1 MGQQESQLLSIR
13 ERLIEILEPLVST
26 LERKHVEYGDTYTVT
41 TEVLCILYRHKI
53 VDGKFVLS
61 KGDLK
66 HMLAITRTI
75 DKLCRITHGNR
86 GEENA
91 WLDIAG
97 YALLEL
103 QRAYNEVLSL
113 RQAHNKENR

>member
-1 MGQQESQLLSIR
+1 MGQQRSRLLPIR
-13 ERLIEILEPLVST
+13 ERLVKILEPLIST

-41 TEVLCILYRHKI
+41 TEVLCILYKHKM
-53 VDGKFVLS
+53 VNGKFVLS
-61 KGDLK
+61 SEDLQ
-66 HMLAITRTI
+66 HMLAVTRTI
-75 DKLCRITHGNR
+75 DKLCRITHGNK

-103 QRAYNEVLSL
+103 QRTVRDENE
-113 RQAHNKENR
+113 NED

>member
-1 MGQQESQLLSIR
+1 MGQQRSKLLPIR
-13 ERLIEILEPLVST
+13 ERLIQILEPLLDT
-26 LERKHVEYGDTYTVT
+26 LERKHIEYGDTYTVT
-41 TEVLCILYRHKI
+41 TEVLCVLFRHKI
-53 VDGKFVLS
+53 ENGKFVFS
-61 KGDLK
+61 REDLQ

-75 DKLCRITHGNR
+75 DKLCRVTHGNK

-103 QRAYNEVLSL
+103 QRALDE
-113 RQAHNKENR
+113 E